1 MRIYNINN
9 LEKDIQSGKINY
21 IVRQYEE
28 IQEEERNII
37 TNEELGFAH
46 AKRIQLLKTNFSEKL
61 EPIKNCY
68 PKTYAFLKK
77 QSIEYEVFFRWSD
90 MRSKNPKHT
99 LFSECYFILNKR
111 IYHVTPKSSN
121 NFNLPSYLQTWR
133 ESIGGIVC
141 SDNWNSENGSM
152 LIDDAWSWHSFDDY
166 VVKQRKKTIQEIV
179 NKIPNTYVAWRRK
192 DRNKDENNL
201 KDRFPNLRC
210 FLDTRMPFD
219 SPEDVDNCKEY
230 DLLFVCYQFNETVY
244 LVRNGD
250 FINEF
255 YTIVNPAEALD
266 NYLLHVFSQHDQEFI
281 RFDFSP
287 WMKKL

>member
-28 IQEEERNII
+28 IQEEERHII

-77 QSIEYEVFFRWSD
+77 QSIEYEVSFRWSD

-111 IYHVTPKSSN
+111 ITM
-121 NFNLPSYLQTWR
+121 LPLNHLITLIYQAICKL
-133 ESIGGIVC
+133 GGKV
-141 SDNWNSENGSM
+141 
-152 LIDDAWSWHSFDDY
+152 
-166 VVKQRKKTIQEIV
+166 
-179 NKIPNTYVAWRRK
+179 
-192 DRNKDENNL
+192 
-201 KDRFPNLRC
+201 
-210 FLDTRMPFD
+210 
-219 SPEDVDNCKEY
+219 
-230 DLLFVCYQFNETVY
+230 
-244 LVRNGD
+244 
-250 FINEF
+250 
-255 YTIVNPAEALD
+255 
-266 NYLLHVFSQHDQEFI
+266 
-281 RFDFSP
+281 
-287 WMKKL
+287 